1 MEFGCVR
8 YVDYRGPH
16 AAGKP
21 TATSRSC
28 SATMQRDGM
37 LHVVYS
43 ASDFT
48 RDKGTHG
55 LPTQA
60 IRRAVLA
67 IKVI

>member
-1 MEFGCVR
+1 
-8 YVDYRGPH
+8 
-16 AAGKP
+16 
-21 TATSRSC
+21 
-28 SATMQRDGM
+28 MQRDGA

-55 LPTQA
+55 LPKQA

-67 IKVI
+67 IEVI